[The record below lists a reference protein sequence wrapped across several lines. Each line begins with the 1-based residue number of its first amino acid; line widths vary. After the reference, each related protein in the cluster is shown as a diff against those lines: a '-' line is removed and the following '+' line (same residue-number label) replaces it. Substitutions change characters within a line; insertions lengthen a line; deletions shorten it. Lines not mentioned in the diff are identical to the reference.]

1 MTISLTAW
9 LVLLAT
15 YSPYILFYS
24 PMINVGEYETEE
36 ERLEQAVPGQDYG
49 TGTASAIIVLIGA
62 FVDMLL
68 LSGTYQK
75 YKLKGDLVRMNRSK
89 SCF

>member
-15 YSPYILFYS
+15 YIPYILFYS

-36 ERLEQAVPGQDYG
+36 ERLEQAVPGQDSQGGPRPAEEG
-49 TGTASAIIVLIGA
+49 T
-62 FVDMLL
+62 
-68 LSGTYQK
+68 
-75 YKLKGDLVRMNRSK
+75 
-89 SCF
+89 C